1 MESVGLGLLLKSIIR
16 IIASTE
22 AHNEMAYF
30 WLDKPNLNNTITD
43 DACQVVFELFL
54 AHHTPCW

>member
-1 MESVGLGLLLKSIIR
+1 MPPNITKLIHKVKANSGSIHLSDGQISVQIEMESVGLGLLLKSIIR

-30 WLDKPNLNNTITD
+30 
-43 DACQVVFELFL
+43 
-54 AHHTPCW
+54 